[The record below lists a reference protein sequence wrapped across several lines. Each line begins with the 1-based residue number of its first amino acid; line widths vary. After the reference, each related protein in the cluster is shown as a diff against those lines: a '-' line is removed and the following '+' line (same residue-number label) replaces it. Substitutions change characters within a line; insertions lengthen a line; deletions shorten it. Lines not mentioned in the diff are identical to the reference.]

1 MCIAI
6 LNPNNVILEKETLK
20 NCWENNGDG
29 AGLLWV
35 ENGNLKTYKA
45 MVSFD
50 KLFNK
55 YLEIRKSKYTKDSQ
69 VVIHFRI
76 STHGKVN
83 RTNCHPF
90 IVSNELGFVHNGIIS
105 KVERN
110 AEFSDTYMFN
120 QLFLKALPKDFYTK
134 QVYHDLIESYIGSS
148 KLLFLDK
155 NNDAY
160 IINESMGV
168 WDLGCWFSN
177 TTYKFSRYVDM
188 GGTKVLKSE
197 YEKSKQGFFPSTYGT
212 GKFDSGYGRG
222 YGYGNSGYGYGNS
235 GYGNSGNGYSNYPY
249 GKPSDEPLES
259 YLTPTP
265 TTPSLSEINKDL
277 SEKAVSPKSSKWWE
291 KSECDFCGMV
301 DDTTKKYQKYD
312 NAKLCD
318 SCNNELEGKTTT
330 NNANLWDAKDGDV
343 F

>member
-6 LNPNNVILEKETLK
+6 LNPSNVILEKETLK

-35 ENGNLKTYKA
+35 DNGKLKSYKA
-45 MVSFD
+45 MVDFE
-50 KLFNK
+50 KLYNK
-55 YLEIRKSKYTKDSQ
+55 YLEIRKSRYTKESQ

-90 IVSNELGFVHNGIIS
+90 IVNEKLGFVHNGIIS

-110 AEFSDTYMFN
+110 DNFSDTYMFN
-120 QLFLKALPKDFYTK
+120 EIFLKELPKDFYK
-134 QVYHDLIESYIGSS
+134 SGIYHDLIESYIGGS
-148 KLLFLDK
+148 KLLFLDT

-168 WDLGCWFSN
+168 WDMGCWFSN
-177 TTYKFSRYVDM
+177 TTYKYSKYVDM
-188 GGTKVLKSE
+188 GGVKVLKST
-197 YEKSKQGFFPSTYGT
+197 YDKSKGIGYSNSNYPSNYGY
-212 GKFDSGYGRG
+212 GSYNNGYGRG
-222 YGYGNSGYGYGNS
+222 YDASYDYGRKLD
-235 GYGNSGNGYSNYPY
+235 SNNAQ
-249 GKPSDEPLES
+249 
-259 YLTPTP
+259 TTIFPTP
-265 TTPSLSEINKDL
+265 SISQINEDL
-277 SEKAVSPKSSKWWE
+277 KVDAEKKNKKWWE
-291 KSECDFCGMV
+291 DNECDFCGTL

-312 NAKLCD
+312 NAKLCNT
-318 SCNNELEGKTTT
+318 CNDEIEGKTTT
-330 NNANLWDAKDGDV
+330 TSSSVWDNKDGDV

>member
-6 LNPNNVILEKETLK
+6 FNPSDVILEKETLK

-35 ENGNLKTYKA
+35 EYGSLKTYKA
-45 MVSFD
+45 MVNFD
-50 KLFNK
+50 KFYNK
-55 YLEIRKSKYTKDSQ
+55 YLEVRKSKHTKQSQ

-90 IVSNELGFVHNGIIS
+90 IVNDKLGFVHNGIIS

-110 AEFSDTYMFN
+110 IDYSDTYMFN
-120 QLFLKALPKDFYTK
+120 ELFLKQLPKDFYTK
-134 QVYHDLIESYIGSS
+134 QVYHDLIESYIGGS
-148 KLLFLDK
+148 KLLFLDT

-177 TTYKFSRYVDM
+177 TTYKYSKYIDM
-188 GGTKVLKSE
+188 GGTKVLKTE
-197 YEKSKQGFFPSTYGT
+197 YEKSKEGFFPQTYGT

-222 YGYGNSGYGYGNS
+222 YGYGNYGYGNYGYGNS
-235 GYGNSGNGYSNYPY
+235 GYGYSNYPY
-249 GKPSDEPLES
+249 GKPSNEP
-259 YLTPTP
+259 LTPTP
-265 TTPSLSEINKDL
+265 TISEINKDL
-277 SEKAVSPKSSKWWE
+277 SEKNTTPKNSKWWE
-291 KSECDFCGMV
+291 NSECDFCGCV
-301 DDTTKKYQKYD
+301 DSTTKKYQKYD
-312 NAKLCD
+312 NAKLCNT
-318 SCNNELEGKTTT
+318 CNDELEGKTTNT
-330 NNANLWDAKDGDV
+330 STSVWDSKDGDV